1 MTPYLSTD
9 QFYACAKRLFS
20 EMETTNPRA
29 ADPILA
35 SQMVIRMRFTE
46 PEAEFTINGRQR
58 PAQTTF
64 GPSTLRPT
72 LEIEMAADT
81 LHRILL
87 GELLIKTAV
96 ANGRLQV
103 RGPVWKVK
111 ALADFFHELQARYAE
126 LLDEQGL
133 PAC

>member
-1 MTPYLSTD
+1 MTLYTNAD

-46 PEAEFTINGRQR
+46 PEAEFTINGRRR
-58 PAQTTF
+58 PVQTTF
-64 GPSTLRPT
+64 GPSNLRPT
-72 LEIEMAADT
+72 LEIGMAAET

-87 GELLIKTAV
+87 GELSVRTAV
-96 ANGRLQV
+96 ADGRLEV

-111 ALADFFHELQARYAE
+111 PLADFFHELQARYAE
-126 LLDEQGL
+126 ILDENGL

>member
-1 MTPYLSTD
+1 MALYTNSD

-29 ADPILA
+29 ADPILT
-35 SQMVIRMRFTE
+35 SQMVIRLRFTE
-46 PEAEFTINGRQR
+46 PEAEFTINGRRR
-58 PAQTTF
+58 PVQTTF
-64 GPSTLRPT
+64 GPSNLRPT

-87 GELLIKTAV
+87 GELLVKTAV
-96 ANGRLQV
+96 ANGQLQV

-111 ALADFFHELQARYAE
+111 PLADFFHELQARYAE
-126 LLDEQGL
+126 ILDEHRL
-133 PAC
+133 PTC